1 MYRAKKSLIGLVFSI
16 ILFTCASSFSKAD
29 NGLFTTIEKVP
40 LPSEVGAQ
48 EASLTSKDGILYMTW
63 MEKVN
68 TQTKVMFSM
77 KTASGWSEPT
87 SVHIGYDLFVNWADF
102 PSIAVLSNKTIAVH
116 WLQKVG
122 NSGFDYQINIA
133 LSSDNGQTWSS
144 PKILHEDRSPV
155 QHGFVSTT
163 PSKEKLLTIIWLDGR
178 TYGVKLGETK
188 NVTEAM
194 QLRATTI
201 TSDGIIGKEVAID
214 KRTCSCCQ
222 TSITVTDKGTV
233 IAAYRDRS
241 EDEIRDISIARLE
254 GNGWQEPFSLNDDGW
269 EISGCPVNGP
279 AISSI
284 DKLVAVAWFT
294 RAKGVSAVKIAFSDD
309 DGKSFATPL
318 SIEHQDPIGRVDL
331 EMLPDGSALV
341 SWVEWIDGNEVI
353 SICRA
358 SQKHGCKTQQRLVLN
373 AGNESLNFPKL
384 ERVNED
390 IYLVWTQPDENG
402 DNLSMLRLSLK
413 PIDPFI

>member
-1 MYRAKKSLIGLVFSI
+1 MYRAKKSLLGLIFSI
-16 ILFTCASSFSKAD
+16 IVLTWATSFSNAD
-29 NGLFTTIEKVP
+29 NGLFTAIEKVP
-40 LPSEVGAQ
+40 LPTEVGAQ

-63 MEKVN
+63 MENVN

-77 KTASGWSEPT
+77 KTAIGWSEPT
-87 SVHIGYDLFVNWADF
+87 PVHIGHDLFVNWADF
-102 PSIAVLSNKTIAVH
+102 PSIAILSDTTIAVH
-116 WLQKVG
+116 WLQKIG
-122 NSGFDYQINIA
+122 KSGFDYQINIA
-133 LSSDNGQTWSS
+133 LSSNNGKTWSN

-155 QHGFVSTT
+155 QHGFVSMT

-188 NVTEAM
+188 NETDAM

-201 TSDGIIGKEVAID
+201 TSEGIIGKEVVID

-241 EDEIRDISIARLE
+241 EGEIRDISIARLE
-254 GNGWQEPFSLNDDGW
+254 RNGWQEPFSLNDDGW

-284 DKLVAVAWFT
+284 DRLVAVAWFT
-294 RAKGVSAVKIAFSDD
+294 GANGVSAVKIAFSDD
-309 DGKSFATPL
+309 DGRSFATPL
-318 SIEHQDPIGRVDL
+318 IIEHQDPIGRVDL

-358 SQKHGCKTQQRLVLN
+358 SQKHGCKTQQLLALN
-373 AGNESLNFPKL
+373 AGNEPLNFPRL
-384 ERVNED
+384 ERINED

-402 DNLSMLRLSLK
+402 DNLSMLRLS
-413 PIDPFI
+413 PIPSKSF